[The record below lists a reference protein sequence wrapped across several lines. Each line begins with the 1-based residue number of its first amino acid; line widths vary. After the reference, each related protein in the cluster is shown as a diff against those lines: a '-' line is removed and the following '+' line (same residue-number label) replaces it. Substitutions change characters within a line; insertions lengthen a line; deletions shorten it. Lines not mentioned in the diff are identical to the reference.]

1 MTLNHKQSINRLYYF
16 ISGIRKVQ
24 QIASTNALQQIGAT
38 LNRVDF
44 KGICDKEQF
53 DTDSYWECILRYFA
67 TTDYHPVSS
76 CRMGAVTD
84 RTAVVDPQLR

>member
-1 MTLNHKQSINRLYYF
+1 MYF

-24 QIASTNALQQIGAT
+24 QIVSTRALQQIGAT

-44 KGICDKEQF
+44 KGVCDTEKF

-67 TTDYHPVSS
+67 TTIFHPVSS

-84 RTAVVDPQLR
+84 KTAVVDPQLRYNGNYILT